1 MTHCSCHTV
10 TNYGRV
16 QMGERFSLFYERSV
30 ETNSVL
36 RVNSI
41 QEDKFNSKK
50 IILAYGS
57 ALHLTRT
64 NYKNR
69 STILAGNPYTSGL
82 RNDHS
87 LKSLFSEIAD
97 FAQIFNSKI
106 LISDK
111 DNQCIRLLN
120 RNTSRVSTYQCS
132 KNMSV
137 YTPWLTFNQPTTIQ
151 FDEIN
156 NIVYLLDHVLSESVV
171 VGKNL
176 YTGTAFITYVHPLRS
191 LIINDFLYVSKTG
204 DFIISENT
212 AIMNVTTTSKNILI
226 QDFNVSHGLTPPQII
241 VGALTLYGDIL
252 LNTKIKDGGG
262 FIELVNIQQRGP
274 QINDNNYCCFNNPTA
289 LAVVNKYLYVGTST
303 KSQVKIYR
311 GSFISR
317 QTGLLCA
324 VCNFFFDINFVY
336 RHPKQFAV
344 THNLAQ
350 NPRTK
355 NSKIVNGTINKKNL
369 YFFKF
374 LIIVCEHHLFAN
386 LEFTT

>member
-69 STILAGNPYTSGL
+69 STILAGSPYTSGL
-82 RNDHS
+82 WNDHS

-156 NIVYLLDHVLSESVV
+156 NIVYLLDHVLGESVV

-176 YTGTAFITYVHPLRS
+176 YTGTAFITYVHPVRS

-204 DFIISENT
+204 DFIISEKSVVT
-212 AIMNVTTTSKNILI
+212 NVTAPAQNVLICDTTNTNSLI
-226 QDFNVSHGLTPPQII
+226 WKIGVM
-241 VGALTLYGDIL
+241 ALYDGIL
-252 LNTKIKDGGG
+252 LMTTAYDTIAHLDTKQ
-262 FIELVNIQQRGP
+262 VNSTVYTT
-274 QINDNNYCCFNNPTA
+274 DYCEYDDYQCYNQKPTA
-289 LAVVNKYLYVGTST
+289 LAVINNYLYVGTSFG
-303 KSQVKIYR
+303 SRVKMYR
-311 GSFISR
+311 TSFDLHIH
-317 QTGLLCA
+317 QTGTIYNSCFIFLCKHLLS
-324 VCNFFFDINFVY
+324 FFEDNWFDCDI
-336 RHPKQFAV
+336 
-344 THNLAQ
+344 
-350 NPRTK
+350 
-355 NSKIVNGTINKKNL
+355 
-369 YFFKF
+369 
-374 LIIVCEHHLFAN
+374 
-386 LEFTT
+386 